1 MRITRHLKQ
10 SELADLS
17 GVPLNCIG
25 NYEQLR
31 RDINHAQVC
40 IVYRLAKALDC
51 SIEELLDTDLLQSC
65 IFTSK
70 YATIAQ
76 KENFTMLKNNSGA
89 PYGYKLIDGCLEI
102 DKEQARNV
110 QKIFEMYLEYTEHPP
125 KELVERIITSSAEN
139 GNMLSYEDAEKLV
152 PYEDILLY
160 IETQLD

>member
-1 MRITRHLKQ
+1 
-10 SELADLS
+10 
-17 GVPLNCIG
+17 
-25 NYEQLR
+25 
-31 RDINHAQVC
+31 
-40 IVYRLAKALDC
+40 
-51 SIEELLDTDLLQSC
+51 
-65 IFTSK
+65 
-70 YATIAQ
+70 
-76 KENFTMLKNNSGA
+76 MLKNNPGA

-160 IETQLD
+160 IEIQLD